1 MIVKDQWLRD
11 HWKRMDAYITDFL
24 CCTPETNVTLSINY
38 APIKINKHFLKKLRK
53 RKLKDQQI
61 K

>member
-1 MIVKDQWLRD
+1 
-11 HWKRMDAYITDFL
+11 MDAYITDLL

-38 APIKINKHFLKKLRK
+38 APIKINKYFLKKLRK